1 MSKLATFFS
10 LALLL
15 SFSLTYSSRPNLG
28 FKGVSNSLHED
39 HVDSK
44 ASSVDLEDE
53 SCDGVEGEQECLT
66 RRTLEAHLD
75 YIYTQHKPK
84 N

>member
-1 MSKLATFFS
+1 MSKLVTLFT

-15 SFSLTYSSRPNLG
+15 SLSLTSASRPNFV
-28 FKGVSNSLHED
+28 FKGVSSLHED
-39 HVDSK
+39 IVSSK

-53 SCDGVEGEQECLT
+53 SCEGVEGEQECLT
-66 RRTLEAHLD
+66 RRTLAAHLD

>member
-1 MSKLATFFS
+1 MSKLATLFS
-10 LALLL
+10 LVLLL
-15 SFSLTYSSRPNLG
+15 SFSLTHSSRPNLG
-28 FKGVSNSLHED
+28 FKDVSSLRED

-53 SCDGVEGEQECLT
+53 SCDEGEQECLT

>member
-1 MSKLATFFS
+1 MSKLVTLFT

-15 SFSLTYSSRPNLG
+15 SLSLTSASRPN
-28 FKGVSNSLHED
+28 FVFTGVSSLHED
-39 HVDSK
+39 IVSSK
-44 ASSVDLEDE
+44 ASSTVDLENE
-53 SCDGVEGEQECLT
+53 NCEGVEGEQECLT
-66 RRTLEAHLD
+66 RRTLAAHLD